1 MNCDEFQ
8 KQLEAAIDRQLD
20 GGSGANADR
29 ESVMAALEAHATGCE
44 TCRESWQDFVLLER
58 AVADWRTRPRT
69 LQLSS
74 DFTERVLREA
84 FAAGLRPDETASTS
98 AGQTKPAPVRTSGTT
113 ASVTREPKPLRA
125 WEILVTVALVL
136 IAVLVV
142 FRDGGNQ
149 IVQDDSKPNPSS
161 PFDSPTDNE
170 LVDLSDLL
178 SDAKIVLSSLTERA
192 SEKAGGFRVFVPD
205 VTNSF
210 TLDGG
215 VSPAAIPA
223 PERTLQVDDDSSSDS
238 ESDNSNSD
246 GFRRALDF
254 LFEAAGPTDQQTT

>member
-8 KQLEAAIDRQLD
+8 KQLEEAIDRQLD
-20 GGSGANADR
+20 GNSGAEADR
-29 ESVMAALEAHATGCE
+29 ESVMAGLETHATGCE
-44 TCRESWQDFVLLER
+44 TCRESWQDFVLLEQ
-58 AVADWRTRPRT
+58 AVADWRAQPRT
-69 LQLSS
+69 PQLSS

-84 FAAGLRPDETASTS
+84 FDAGLRSDETASTS
-98 AGQTKPAPVRTSGTT
+98 AGLTKPALVSASGTT
-113 ASVTREPKPLRA
+113 ASVTREPKPIRA

-149 IVQDDSKPNPSS
+149 IAENEVEDNPSS
-161 PFDSPTDNE
+161 PFESPPDNE

-178 SDAKIVLSSLTERA
+178 SDARIVLSSLTERA

-210 TLDGG
+210 TLEGG
-215 VSPAAIPA
+215 ASPTAIPA
-223 PERTLQVDDDSSSDS
+223 PERTPQVDDDSSSDS

>member
-1 MNCDEFQ
+1 MTCDEFQ

-20 GGSGANADR
+20 GGSGADADR
-29 ESVMAALEAHATGCE
+29 ESVMAELEAHATGCE
-44 TCRESWQDFVLLER
+44 TCREQWQDFVLLER
-58 AVADWRTRPRT
+58 AVADWRARPRT
-69 LQLSS
+69 PQLSG

-98 AGQTKPAPVRTSGTT
+98 AGQTKPAPATTSGTA

-149 IVQDDSKPNPSS
+149 LAENDVEDSPSS
-161 PFDSPTDNE
+161 PFETPPDNE

-178 SDAKIVLSSLTERA
+178 SDARIVLSSLTERA

-205 VTNSF
+205 VTNGF
-210 TLDGG
+210 TLDGDA
-215 VSPAAIPA
+215 SPMATPA
-223 PERTLQVDDDSSSDS
+223 PERTRQVDDDSPSDS
-238 ESDNSNSD
+238 ESDDSNSD

>member
-1 MNCDEFQ
+1 MTCDEFQ

-20 GGSGANADR
+20 GDSSADADR
-29 ESVMAALEAHATGCE
+29 EAVMAGLEAHATDCE
-44 TCRESWQDFVLLER
+44 TCRDHWQDFILLER
-58 AVADWRTRPRT
+58 AVADWRAQPRT
-69 LQLSS
+69 PQLSS

-84 FAAGLRPDETASTS
+84 FDAGLRSDETASTS
-98 AGQTKPAPVRTSGTT
+98 AGLTKPAPVSTSGTT
-113 ASVTREPKPLRA
+113 ASVTREPKPIRA

-149 IVQDDSKPNPSS
+149 IAENDVEDSQSS
-161 PFDSPTDNE
+161 PFETPPDNE
-170 LVDLSDLL
+170 VVDLSDLL
-178 SDAKIVLSSLTERA
+178 SDARIVLSSLTETA

-210 TLDGG
+210 TLDSGASPTA
-215 VSPAAIPA
+215 VSPL
-223 PERTLQVDDDSSSDS
+223 ERTPQVDDDSLPDSGSDDSSS
-238 ESDNSNSD
+238 G

-254 LFEAAGPTDQQTT
+254 LFEATGPTDQQTT